1 MRTRLFVVA
10 LSITTTCVMNHAE
23 AGGGLSFQTVALS
36 GQAAPGTGGRIY
48 SFFYPPS
55 IGSSGRV
62 VFPGWLTGATSNDE
76 GLWSGLPGSI
86 QLVAREGSAAP
97 GTTGV
102 FGQNSWT
109 APSCV
114 NSNGTVAFTASLTG
128 PGIDGTNNTGIWVGQ
143 PGALALVA
151 RAGNAAP
158 GTPAGVVFS
167 GGMQNWLM
175 LNDLGHI
182 VFRANLVGPGITT
195 ANDAGIWA
203 GAPGALQL
211 VAREGDVAP
220 GTGGVFDLFNY
231 QFEAYP
237 VPVINAAGDVVFSGH
252 HTGGRGIWRW
262 SGGVLELVARTNTN
276 APGTSALFEY
286 LFDPWMNA
294 SGELVFKAS
303 LMGEGVDF
311 TNNNGIWAGVPGAV
325 GLVVRK
331 GSPAPGTS
339 GLLFVLNADSVG
351 LNSIDDGG
359 FVTILSSVATSD
371 WTSTPGL
378 GIWRYGI
385 EGGGSAWMV
394 YSDPAPG
401 MSGVIMGNPNTC
413 GPHPASSMPFPSQLT
428 GTGVTNSNDE
438 CYWLKDVGSSPRLIV
453 RENDQFDIGGGVMRT
468 IGTITTSPGGHR
480 QSGYNANRQMVIGL
494 GFAGGSSGIF
504 AANVPVPAMLGDMN
518 CDGAV
523 NGLDV
528 DGFALAI
535 VDPLSYASEW
545 PNCDLLNGNINLD
558 SVTDIADIELFV
570 MCVMNGGCP

>member
-1 MRTRLFVVA
+1 MRIASIIVA
-10 LSITTTCVMNHAE
+10 LTTATTCVMNSAV
-23 AGGGLSFQTVALS
+23 AGGGLTFQAVALS
-36 GQAAPGTGGRIY
+36 AQTAPGTGGRIF

-55 IGSSGRV
+55 IGSTGRV
-62 VFPGWLTGATSNDE
+62 VFPGWVTGVTSNDE

-86 QLVAREGSAAP
+86 QLVAREGSSAP

-109 APSCV
+109 GPSCV
-114 NSNGTVAFTASLTG
+114 NSTGTVAFSASLTG
-128 PGIDGTNNTGIWVGQ
+128 PGIDSTNNIGIWVGA
-143 PGALALVA
+143 PGAVALVA
-151 RAGNAAP
+151 RAGNPAP

-175 LNDLGHI
+175 LNDAGHI
-182 VFRANLVGPGITT
+182 VFRANLAGPGVTSS
-195 ANDAGIWA
+195 NDAGIWA
-203 GAPGALQL
+203 GLPGALVL

-237 VPVINAAGDVVFSGH
+237 VPVINAAGEVVFSGH

-331 GSPAPGTS
+331 GSPAPGTN

-359 FVTILSSVATSD
+359 FVTILSSVVTND
-371 WTSTPGL
+371 WTSIPGL
-378 GIWRYGI
+378 GVWRY
-385 EGGGSAWMV
+385 ETGGGGLAWMV

-401 MSGVIMGNPNTC
+401 MSGVNMGSPNTC
-413 GPHPASSMPFPSQLT
+413 GPHPTSSMPFPTQLT
-428 GTGVTNSNDE
+428 GTGVTSSNDD
-438 CYWLKDVGSSPRLIV
+438 CYWLKDVGSPPLLIV

-480 QSGYNANRQMVIGL
+480 QSGYNSNRQMVIGL
-494 GFAGGSSGIF
+494 GFAGGTSGIF
-504 AANVPVPAMLGDMN
+504 SANVPVPMTPGDMN
-518 CDGAV
+518 CDGV
-523 NGLDV
+523 VDGLDV
-528 DGFALAI
+528 DGFALAVLNPAGFAAEMPGCNI
-535 VDPLSYASEW
+535 
-545 PNCDLLNGNINLD
+545 LNGDINLD
-558 SVTDIADIELFV
+558 SLTDIADTDLFV
-570 MCVMNGGCP
+570 TCVLNGGCP